1 MSKIQGSRFKV
12 LLALF
17 ALHLSLSISE
27 VQAQVGEHR
36 SELSV
41 GISAGYMMSSIDF
54 VPVVPQKFNT
64 GKTGGITVRYTSE
77 KYFKSICAIVAELN
91 YAQVGWKENILD
103 MDDNPVI
110 NKVTGLAEEY
120 QRDMTY
126 IQLPVFARLGWGRE
140 RKGLQFFVQAG
151 PQLGWYLSD
160 KTKMNFDWDQRTPS
174 YSNGTGRMSPIVAQ
188 DTMAVKNKLDYGIAA
203 GGGFEVSINHV
214 GHFLVEGRYYFGLG
228 NIFANS
234 KRDYFSRSNFNN
246 ITIKMS
252 YLFDIART
260 KNSKIK

>member
-1 MSKIQGSRFKV
+1 MRRHF
-12 LLALF
+12 LLFCLLLPCLAT
-17 ALHLSLSISE
+17 
-27 VQAQVGEHR
+27 AQVGSYR
-36 SELSV
+36 ADLAV
-41 GISAGYMMSSIDF
+41 GVSGGYALNQIS
-54 VPVVPQKFNT
+54 FNPT
-64 GKTGGITVRYTSE
+64 IKQSWKGGATLGLTVRYTCE
-77 KYFKSICAIVAELN
+77 KYLSAICALQGEVN
-91 YAQVGWKENILD
+91 YIDLGWKELIEPQYGTD
-103 MDDNPVI
+103 TYYRQVHYVQVPV
-110 NKVTGLAEEY
+110 L
-120 QRDMTY
+120 
-126 IQLPVFARLGWGRE
+126 ARLGWGRE

-188 DTMAVKNKLDYGIAA
+188 DTMAIKNKLDYGIAA